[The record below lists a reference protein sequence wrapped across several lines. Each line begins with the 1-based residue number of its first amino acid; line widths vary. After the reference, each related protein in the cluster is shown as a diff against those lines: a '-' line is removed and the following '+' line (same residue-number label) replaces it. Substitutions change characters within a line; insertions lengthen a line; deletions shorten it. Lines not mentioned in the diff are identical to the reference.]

1 MLDLQYYTKQVL
13 NQEEQE
19 LFLKHFEKLKF
30 KSLFSFIKQLQNMD
44 NKLTWVKSADYKDKL
59 ITLCNKFALGLEN
72 LIVPVSQK
80 IEFLEAQIEI
90 SKDFPEFEWK
100 NNSHGGICPSC
111 GKKELFVPNQGESN
125 FIKCSRENKCGYS
138 SSIYNYLKNYKGLST
153 RDALLELAAL
163 GGIDLISY
171 ESSLEVHSDTKDINF
186 RTLKKSFVS
195 TSINKE
201 MIYSKFDS
209 SKRYNEINFSKTL
222 KLYSEMND
230 KQKFMM
236 IITSIYH
243 YSLKSSQKNKIKY
256 YKSRGISA
264 IKYTKLL
271 SKINLI
277 NKRVGYLSIDDL
289 KNLIDYLI
297 KTYPI
302 NDLIDFGVINDDKHK
317 YPHSFKH
324 YSVEGFCVI
333 PSFDLYSNMVTGL
346 KLRNTQLAKW
356 QNKNMKEPELSF
368 SRIASPLPFGLTREL
383 LLDTNATIRLQE
395 GSIDSFS
402 LPISSNTYDVSLAGV
417 NGMKIE
423 DFGLFKDRNVEIWFD
438 QDFAGQKSAY
448 GTKTIT
454 AQLSS
459 KELTHYSLLMKYEN
473 LDDSNISTSKLDDI
487 TTVKIQSI
495 NSDFYTNEL
504 EKHLSLFKDKNVSF
518 KETIKK
524 GIKDLILDAGAN
536 NVIVKTWNIELGS
549 DINEVLLK
557 NNIEKITTQPV
568 G

>member
-1 MLDLQYYTKQVL
+1 
-13 NQEEQE
+13 
-19 LFLKHFEKLKF
+19 
-30 KSLFSFIKQLQNMD
+30 
-44 NKLTWVKSADYKDKL
+44 
-59 ITLCNKFALGLEN
+59 
-72 LIVPVSQK
+72 
-80 IEFLEAQIEI
+80 
-90 SKDFPEFEWK
+90 
-100 NNSHGGICPSC
+100 
-111 GKKELFVPNQGESN
+111 
-125 FIKCSRENKCGYS
+125 
-138 SSIYNYLKNYKGLST
+138 
-153 RDALLELAAL
+153 
-163 GGIDLISY
+163 
-171 ESSLEVHSDTKDINF
+171 
-186 RTLKKSFVS
+186 
-195 TSINKE
+195 
-201 MIYSKFDS
+201 
-209 SKRYNEINFSKTL
+209 
-222 KLYSEMND
+222 
-230 KQKFMM
+230 
-236 IITSIYH
+236 
-243 YSLKSSQKNKIKY
+243 
-256 YKSRGISA
+256 
-264 IKYTKLL
+264 
-271 SKINLI
+271 
-277 NKRVGYLSIDDL
+277 
-289 KNLIDYLI
+289 
-297 KTYPI
+297 
-302 NDLIDFGVINDDKHK
+302 
-317 YPHSFKH
+317 
-324 YSVEGFCVI
+324 
-333 PSFDLYSNMVTGL
+333 MVTGL

>member
-1 MLDLQYYTKQVL
+1 
-13 NQEEQE
+13 
-19 LFLKHFEKLKF
+19 
-30 KSLFSFIKQLQNMD
+30 
-44 NKLTWVKSADYKDKL
+44 
-59 ITLCNKFALGLEN
+59 
-72 LIVPVSQK
+72 
-80 IEFLEAQIEI
+80 
-90 SKDFPEFEWK
+90 
-100 NNSHGGICPSC
+100 
-111 GKKELFVPNQGESN
+111 
-125 FIKCSRENKCGYS
+125 
-138 SSIYNYLKNYKGLST
+138 
-153 RDALLELAAL
+153 
-163 GGIDLISY
+163 
-171 ESSLEVHSDTKDINF
+171 
-186 RTLKKSFVS
+186 
-195 TSINKE
+195 
-201 MIYSKFDS
+201 
-209 SKRYNEINFSKTL
+209 
-222 KLYSEMND
+222 MND

-277 NKRVGYLSIDDL
+277 NKRVGYLSTDDL

-402 LPISSNTYDVSLAGV
+402 LPISNNTYDVSLAGV

-504 EKHLSLFKDKNVSF
+504 EKHLSLLKDKNVSF